1 MKKIIIVIQA
11 RLTSSRFP
19 EKVLK
24 KIASKSLLEIL
35 YLRLNVLEKNYKI
48 IFAIPNNSKNLKLKK
63 FLIKKKIPYGLG
75 PEKNVLKRIYTI
87 CLRYKPKIVVRL
99 TCDCPLIDPIL
110 INQMIKKFILNKK
123 IDYMSNT
130 ILANKKFPDGMDIEI
145 FKFSALKK
153 AFNNSKT
160 NYEKEH
166 VTTYIQKKLKTCS
179 FDSFRD
185 FSEKRWTVDTP
196 KDFNQIKKIL
206 SKFNYNFKV
215 SYNEIIKYF

>member
-24 KIASKSLLEIL
+24 KIADKSLLEIL
-35 YLRLNVLEKNYKI
+35 YLRLNSLKNKYKI

-75 PEKNVLKRIYTI
+75 PEKNVLKRIYNI
-87 CLRYKPKIVVRL
+87 CLRYNPEIVVRL
-99 TCDCPLIDPIL
+99 TCDCPLIDPKI
-110 INQMIKKFILNKK
+110 INQMIKKFKLNKK

-153 AFNNSKT
+153 AYVNSKT

-166 VTTYIQKKLKTCS
+166 VTTYIQKKLKTIAFNS
-179 FDSFRD
+179 VKDYSK
-185 FSEKRWTVDTP
+185 KRWTVDTP
-196 KDFNQIKKIL
+196 QDLNQIKKIL
-206 SKFNYNFKV
+206 FKFNFNFKV
-215 SYNEIIKYF
+215 SYNKIIKYF